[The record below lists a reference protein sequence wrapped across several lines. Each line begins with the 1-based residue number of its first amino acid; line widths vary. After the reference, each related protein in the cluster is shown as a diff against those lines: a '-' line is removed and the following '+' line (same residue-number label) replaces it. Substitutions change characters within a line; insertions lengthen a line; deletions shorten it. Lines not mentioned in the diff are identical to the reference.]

1 MSARISRN
9 RHPLLPV
16 SATEPSLFHQ
26 LSLGSRHRVL
36 ALLYHSC
43 AEFIHRLTYRIAI
56 LAHKYEHSVLRNGD
70 GVHPIGIFQHVIFI
84 DNGSHRQFHLIHS
97 CREPWLLYQ
106 ILLRERL
113 PFHIFI
119 SHFLTSHFKNWIFFI
134 LIDGAKVRKK
144 IERIE
149 IIL

>member
-16 SATEPSLFHQ
+16 SASESSLFHQ

-36 ALLYHSC
+36 ALLYHSGT
-43 AEFIHRLTYRIAI
+43 ELIHRLPYRIAI
-56 LAHKYEHSVLRNGD
+56 LTYEYEHSVLRNGD
-70 GVHPIGIFQHVIFI
+70 GIYPIRIFQHVIVI
-84 DNGSHRQFHLIHS
+84 NDGPRRQFHLIHS
-97 CREPWLLYQ
+97 CREPRLLYQ

-119 SHFLTSHFKNWIFFI
+119 SHFLTSFKIRLFFI

-149 IIL
+149 IFL

>member
-1 MSARISRN
+1 MRAWVGRN

-16 SATEPSLFHQ
+16 TASESSLFHQ

-36 ALLYHSC
+36 ALLYHSGT
-43 AEFIHRLTYRIAI
+43 EFIHRLPYRIAI
-56 LAHKYEHSVLRNGD
+56 LAHKYEHSGLRDGD

-84 DNGSHRQFHLIHS
+84 DDGTRRQFHLIHS
-97 CREPWLLYQ
+97 CREPRLLYQ

-119 SHFLTSHFKNWIFFI
+119 SHFLTSFKKLNFLYFN
-134 LIDGAKVRKK
+134 
-144 IERIE
+144 
-149 IIL
+149 